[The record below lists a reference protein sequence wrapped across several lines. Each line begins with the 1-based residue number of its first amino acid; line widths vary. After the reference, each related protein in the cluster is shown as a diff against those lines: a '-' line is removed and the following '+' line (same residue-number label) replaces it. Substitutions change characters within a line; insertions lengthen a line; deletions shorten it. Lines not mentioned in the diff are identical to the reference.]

1 VNRKFKFLCRRIR
14 EKFLEI
20 HLNGNGDRLEAAN
33 ALAGCGCRDVCGHEN
48 AVVESVEA
56 ELNRDGVPLR
66 NTDNTLAPVFDEYL
80 VEGDDSLL
88 TDSMGDIENVDG
100 EWR

>member
-20 HLNGNGDRLEAAN
+20 HLNGSGDRLEAAN